1 MEISSNM
8 PEHIAIILDGNRRWA
23 KEKGLDP
30 RLGHS
35 KGAETLENIAKF
47 ANKIGLKHMT
57 VYGFSTENWNREES
71 EIRAL
76 MRILMRFL
84 IKFMKSVDS
93 ENIKVNIIGD
103 ITRFP
108 EKLQAKLVEVMQA
121 TKDNTGTVLNMA
133 LNYGGRQEITRA
145 VKMVAKHIKDGKI
158 NVEDISIEQIES
170 HLYTAGQ
177 PDPDILIRTSGEM
190 RTSNFLPWQL
200 VYTEFIFIK
209 KHWPDFS
216 EQDLLEAI
224 AEFNRRN
231 RRFGGN

>member
-35 KGAETLENIAKF
+35 KGAEALENIAKF
-47 ANKIGLKHMT
+47 ANKIGLKYMT
-57 VYGFSTENWNREES
+57 VYGFSTENWNREEQ

-84 IKFMKSVDS
+84 LKFIKSVDS
-93 ENIKVNIIGD
+93 ENIRVNVIGD

-108 EKLQAKLVEVMQA
+108 EKLQAKLIEVMEK

-133 LNYGGRQEITRA
+133 LNYGGRQEIIRA
-145 VKMVAKHIKDGKI
+145 VKVIARDIKDGKI
-158 NVEDISIEQIES
+158 DIDDIGIDTIES

-177 PDPDILIRTSGEM
+177 PDPDIFIRPSGEM

-200 VYTEFIFIK
+200 IYTEFIFVK
-209 KHWPDFS
+209 KYWPDFTG
-216 EQDLLEAI
+216 EDLLDAI

>member
-1 MEISSNM
+1 M

-35 KGAETLENIAKF
+35 KGAEALENIAKF
-47 ANKIGLKHMT
+47 ANKIGLKYMT
-57 VYGFSTENWNREES
+57 VYGFSTENWNREEQ

-84 IKFMKSVDS
+84 LKFIKSVDS
-93 ENIKVNIIGD
+93 ENIRVNVIGD

-108 EKLQAKLVEVMQA
+108 EKLQAKLIEVMEK

-133 LNYGGRQEITRA
+133 LNYGGRQEIIRA
-145 VKMVAKHIKDGKI
+145 VKVIARDIKDGKI
-158 NVEDISIEQIES
+158 DIDDIGIDTIES

-177 PDPDILIRTSGEM
+177 PDPDIFIRPSGEM

-200 VYTEFIFIK
+200 IYTEFIFVK
-209 KHWPDFS
+209 KYWPDFTG
-216 EQDLLEAI
+216 EDLLDAI